1 MKTALKRLPEF
12 AGLKGKCFT
21 TFKSIFILKI
31 VYLGNR
37 YPGQIPPRKTKI
49 LPRTMENP
57 PRLAEKE
64 WKKITSKRKKII
76 DIENGNSVLPSIIIV
91 SPID

>member
-1 MKTALKRLPEF
+1 
-12 AGLKGKCFT
+12 
-21 TFKSIFILKI
+21 
-31 VYLGNR
+31 
-37 YPGQIPPRKTKI
+37 
-49 LPRTMENP
+49 MENP